1 MPTADQSPG
10 DHAVIVRAVLRL
22 ARRLRQAASE
32 APVSGSALG
41 LLATLHREGA
51 MSAVDLA
58 RREGLQPQSLS
69 RVLAKLDKDGLI
81 GREVDGVDRRRQ
93 VIATTPK
100 GTAALAEAM
109 ALRRSWLLAAMAE
122 RLTAAERAALLQ
134 SAELMLRLAE

>member
-1 MPTADQSPG
+1 MPVPDESQEDDSLA
-10 DHAVIVRAVLRL
+10 VRAVLRL

-51 MSAVDLA
+51 MSAVELA

-69 RVLAKLDKDGLI
+69 RVLAKLDTDGLI
-81 GREVDGVDRRRQ
+81 GREVDSADRRRQ
-93 VIATTPK
+93 VIALTPE
-100 GTAALAEAM
+100 GRAGLGEAM
-109 ALRRSWLLAAMAE
+109 ALRRRWLADAMAE
-122 RLTAAERAALLQ
+122 RLSASERTTLLE